1 MKKYFIISIAV
12 AALFAGTMPVGAETG
27 FNEMSKC
34 IQSWGKGCCGSGNAK
49 TAAAPAPAADKKCCC
64 KKTDVL
70 GNKVPCCTSNSGKV
84 KLGM

>member
-12 AALFAGTMPVGAETG
+12 VALFAGTMPVGAETC

-34 IQSWGKGCCGSGNAK
+34 VQSWGKGCGKCGGQGAAVPAK
-49 TAAAPAPAADKKCCC
+49 NKKCCC

-70 GNKVPCCTSNSGKV
+70 GNKTPGCTDNCGKTR
-84 KLGM
+84 LGV